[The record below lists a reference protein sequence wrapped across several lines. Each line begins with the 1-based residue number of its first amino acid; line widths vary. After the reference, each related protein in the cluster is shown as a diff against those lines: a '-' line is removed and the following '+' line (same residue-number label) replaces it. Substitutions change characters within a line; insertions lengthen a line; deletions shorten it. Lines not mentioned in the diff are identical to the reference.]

1 NVGIVTP
8 YSAQAQLL
16 SKILED
22 EHIDQKRVM
31 ASTIHRFQGNERNC
45 VIFDLVEGQPFAP
58 GILTRGPFID
68 SEPGKLIT
76 VAVSRAEGKFI
87 LVGNGRY
94 IRSRFN
100 TNDAIFQIMEKIDK
114 NGETIDALS
123 ILSLSFE
130 SEIERPIIP
139 RAGRQL
145 SVCSLAILNEKNFYD
160 IFLQDLKTAKSSVV
174 IFSPFVARKRLRSLI
189 NGLKF
194 SMKRGIKIYIVTRHP
209 DHQGTN
215 KLEAGKLIEKMRKM
229 GINVVIAS
237 KKIGLHEKFH
247 EKIAAIDNSVFYHG
261 SMNILSQSNSS
272 ESMIAF
278 RGRRTIEELAKI
290 FDTKRVIR
298 KYQNITVED
307 SAKMPIVRM
316 VEKKLLENTDP
327 GTCPQC
333 GKELVLIKGDN
344 SLYFGCPNLLD
355 RSCKIQKE
363 VDKILIKQAVLSMKL
378 KCGKCLSGHMTYR
391 DGKFGPFLGCDQY
404 VDTHCQA
411 TMDFDDNLAN

>member
-1 NVGIVTP
+1 VGIVTP

-76 VAVSRAEGKFI
+76 VAISRAEGKFI

-100 TNDAIFQIMEKIDK
+100 TNDAIFQIMEKIGK

-123 ILSLSFE
+123 ILSLSFK

-145 SVCSLAILNEKNFYD
+145 SICSLAILNEKNFYD

-194 SMKRGIKIYIVTRHP
+194 SMKKGIKIYVVTRHP
-209 DHQGTN
+209 DHQGTS

-237 KKIGLHEKFH
+237 KKIGFHEKFH
-247 EKIAAIDNSVFYHG
+247 EKIAMIDNSVFYYG

-272 ESMIAF
+272 ESMLAF
-278 RGRRTIEELAKI
+278 RGRRAIEELAKN
-290 FDTKRVIR
+290 FDIKRVIR
-298 KYQNITVED
+298 KYQNITGDD
-307 SAKMPIVRM
+307 SSRISIVQM
-316 VEKKLLENTDP
+316 VGKKLLESIGP
-327 GTCPQC
+327 GTCPKC

-355 RSCKIQKE
+355 RKCNIQKKADR
-363 VDKILIKQAVLSMKL
+363 VLIRQAVLSLKL
-378 KCGKCLSGHMTYR
+378 KCEKCRSGHMVYR
-391 DGKFGPFLGCDQY
+391 DGRLGPFLGCDQY
-404 VDTHCQA
+404 RISNCRGI
-411 TMDFDDNLAN
+411 MRFDDTPSD